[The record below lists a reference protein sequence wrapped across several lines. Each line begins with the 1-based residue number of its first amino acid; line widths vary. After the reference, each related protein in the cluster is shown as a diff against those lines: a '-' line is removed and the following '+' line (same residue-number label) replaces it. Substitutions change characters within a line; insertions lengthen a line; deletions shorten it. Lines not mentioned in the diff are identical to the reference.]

1 MRIVKLTL
9 SIQQKLNTNEVEL
22 MIIFDNLII

>member
-9 SIQQKLNTNEVEL
+9 SIQQKLSTNEVEL